1 MKNIL
6 KNFII
11 IKFKFC
17 MHTNEGGL
25 LLSDLYCTC
34 LPGHIFHA
42 VPPHPRC
49 FHKEEN
55 KLLLVVWSIE
65 KDTFEC

>member
-1 MKNIL
+1 
-6 KNFII
+6 
-11 IKFKFC
+11 

-42 VPPHPRC
+42 APPHPRC

-55 KLLLVVWSIE
+55 KLLLVV
-65 KDTFEC
+65 